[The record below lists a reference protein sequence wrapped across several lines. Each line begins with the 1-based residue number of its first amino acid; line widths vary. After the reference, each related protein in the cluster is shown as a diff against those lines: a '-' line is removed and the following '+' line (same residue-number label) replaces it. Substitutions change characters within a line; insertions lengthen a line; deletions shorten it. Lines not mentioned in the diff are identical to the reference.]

1 MQRRRH
7 GRQTRQPLRSA
18 KAIANHSP
26 TRYIKLTIAYDG
38 TDFHGWQVQKN
49 KPTVQGEI
57 INVLRRLTQEN
68 ITLHG
73 AGRTDAGVHAL
84 GQIGSFRTQST
95 LTAGEFQRALN
106 AILPPTIRIMQT
118 EETGPQFNARWSAK
132 GKIYRY
138 RIYRGKVVPP
148 HVYRYVLHYPFPLN
162 EDAMREA
169 TALFV
174 GTHDFSSFAA
184 STGSEEDDKERS
196 MEREVYAAEL
206 LRAHDPYDSDNGG
219 LVERVTDN
227 LEETDVGGLFGGGCG
242 FAAGERL
249 LVCFRGKET
258 FFFFDR
264 LVNIPG
270 RCLFGNGIAF
280 ATDTLECLECFLGIL
295 VSCEPSWTFWDEN
308 QPEELH

>member
-7 GRQTRQPLRSA
+7 GCQTRQPLRSA
-18 KAIANHSP
+18 KVIAHHLP

-95 LTAGEFQRALN
+95 LTAAEFQRALN
-106 AILPPTIRIMQT
+106 AILPPTIRIMQA
-118 EETGPQFNARWSAK
+118 EETGPQFNARWSAQ

-148 HVYRYVLHYPFPLN
+148 HLYRYVLHYPFPLN
-162 EDAMREA
+162 EDVMREA

-174 GTHDFSSFAA
+174 GAHDFSSFAA

-206 LRAHDPYDSDNGG
+206 VRSPDNEELVFTIRGRSFLRYMVRKIVGTLLDVGRGKLNVDD
-219 LVERVTDN
+219 VERLFVLKDRSKSGPTVPAQGLTMLEVQ
-227 LEETDVGGLFGGGCG
+227 LEESY
-242 FAAGERL
+242 RL
-249 LVCFRGKET
+249 
-258 FFFFDR
+258 
-264 LVNIPG
+264 
-270 RCLFGNGIAF
+270 
-280 ATDTLECLECFLGIL
+280 
-295 VSCEPSWTFWDEN
+295 
-308 QPEELH
+308 

>member
-1 MQRRRH
+1 
-7 GRQTRQPLRSA
+7 
-18 KAIANHSP
+18 
-26 TRYIKLTIAYDG
+26 
-38 TDFHGWQVQKN
+38 VQKN

-73 AGRTDAGVHAL
+73 AGRTDAGVHAF
-84 GQIGSFRTQST
+84 GQIASFRTQST
-95 LTAGEFQRALN
+95 LTAAEFQRALN
-106 AILPPTIRIMQT
+106 AILPPTIRIMQA

-169 TALFV
+169 TVRFV

-206 LRAHDPYDSDNGG
+206 LRSPDNEELIFTIRGRSFLRYMVRKIVGTLLDVGRGKLTVEDVDRLFSLKDRSKSGPTVPAQG
-219 LVERVTDN
+219 LTMVEVQ
-227 LEETDVGGLFGGGCG
+227 LEESF
-242 FAAGERL
+242 RL
-249 LVCFRGKET
+249 
-258 FFFFDR
+258 
-264 LVNIPG
+264 
-270 RCLFGNGIAF
+270 
-280 ATDTLECLECFLGIL
+280 
-295 VSCEPSWTFWDEN
+295 
-308 QPEELH
+308 